1 MIAKNLVAVAQR
13 TGRGIA
19 LEDLSGI
26 RGRVRPRRNQ
36 RAVHASW
43 SFHQLGAFIEY
54 KARRAG
60 VRVITVDARFTS
72 QLCPDCGYTA
82 RNNRFSRD
90 GFGCRMCGLA
100 GPADHVAGINVRNR
114 ARLSVGTCQRARTC
128 RLKADG

>member
-1 MIAKNLVAVAQR
+1 M
-13 TGRGIA
+13 TGYGLA
-19 LEDLSGI
+19 ATSELSTLL
-26 RGRVRPRRNQ
+26 GRSISSAR
-36 RAVHASW
+36 S
-43 SFHQLGAFIEY
+43 SSY